1 MKNVMFPLTSGA
13 PLLHSAASTA
23 EPLAHQELLE
33 VEQNAHGQARELSK
47 IIPDQV
53 TFVTGNEKKRQE
65 VEEILRTYQTPFKLI
80 SEKVRVLL
88 DDSSNITLLNLLSA
102 PTMMS
107 SHVRKYSIELKRQG

>member
-1 MKNVMFPLTSGA
+1 MLSGAFGNEWTEEVLKNVMFPLTSGA

-23 EPLAHQELLE
+23 EPLAHQEVHE
-33 VEQNAHGQARELSK
+33 VDHNGNGQARELSK

-88 DDSSNITLLNLLSA
+88 DDSRNLRFSDYLS
-102 PTMMS
+102 
-107 SHVRKYSIELKRQG
+107 